1 MDTNKELAPH
11 QQRVV
16 QERNELNEKI
26 EKLTAFIEDSPI
38 FRALP
43 DIDAEHLIGQRGAM
57 LLYKEYLD
65 RRIARF

>member
-1 MDTNKELAPH
+1 MEKELAPH

-16 QERNELNEKI
+16 QERDDLNEKI
-26 EKLTAFIEDSPI
+26 EKLTVFIEDSPI

>member
-1 MDTNKELAPH
+1 MDTERELAPH
-11 QQRVV
+11 QQRVI
-16 QERNELNEKI
+16 QERDELNEKI
-26 EKLTAFIEDSPI
+26 TNLTVFIEDSPI

-43 DIDAEHLIGQRGAM
+43 DIDRGHLIGQKSAM